1 MYHHRDEG
9 FDDYPLAA
17 ASILTPPQSTSTPI
31 SKKIAAS
38 TPPGRLVIADTE
50 RRALESLAHTL
61 RTSTTPQSCT
71 QLAIML
77 LSHVPADM
85 LKVAMQQL
93 DLLLRRDFIGML
105 PTEIATQILEYLE
118 VEDIARNVLLVN
130 RQWYEIATQP
140 CVWRRLFHRRGWKVD
155 RSRWEFYYALPP
167 KVTPTRILLDSAV
180 FQVSRAM
187 AVSANLLASPALSGG
202 LATNGHESR
211 GGAETAT
218 AAALLAQQ
226 RSTLDANA
234 IQAMLL
240 DASRQAARKPRRMLY
255 SLLDLQRQTAKNDTM
270 LSEKTELDA
279 GASQQSYCQQ
289 MFQRQQCLKTKASR
303 IPTAATT
310 TGMVDM
316 SSPSS
321 SSESSPSSYSPSPS
335 SSPLLSSPVL
345 PWHSPQNVHNAKAR
359 YCHPHSTQ
367 SKRRPWEAKP
377 VNWRRIY
384 SEYYRLLGNW
394 RDGRCRVDRW
404 ESAHTESIYALQF
417 DRRNRLFTGSRDHSV
432 KVWHLSET
440 GSQITPLATLR
451 GHSGSVLTLQAE
463 GGTLITGSSDTD
475 ACVWST
481 ETYTIVQ
488 RLSHPDAVLSLRFND
503 RWLATACKDGII
515 RVWKRKHDAFGGPF
529 ELVGHG
535 VAINAI
541 HLHDDILVSASG
553 DRTVRVWNLETRT
566 CTKTL
571 SAHTRGVAC
580 LDFDGKYIV
589 SGSSDRSLRVWNIE
603 TGECERTIG
612 SAHSDLVRTV
622 MFDRRMDIMVSGSY
636 DESIKIWRFSTGE
649 LIHKIRNVHTSRVFK
664 LMFDRTRI
672 VSCSHDRSI
681 SIIDFSAELPHA
693 RLLV

>member
-1 MYHHRDEG
+1 
-9 FDDYPLAA
+9 
-17 ASILTPPQSTSTPI
+17 
-31 SKKIAAS
+31 
-38 TPPGRLVIADTE
+38 
-50 RRALESLAHTL
+50 
-61 RTSTTPQSCT
+61 
-71 QLAIML
+71 ML
-77 LSHVPADM
+77 LSHVPPDM

-105 PTEIATQILEYLE
+105 PTEIATQILEYME
-118 VEDIARNVLLVN
+118 VEDIARNIMLVN

-140 CVWRRLFHRRGWKVD
+140 CVWRKLFHRCGWKVD
-155 RSRWEFYYALPP
+155 RSRWEFYYALPQ

-187 AVSANLLASPALSGG
+187 AIPANILSSPALSDQ
-202 LATNGHESR
+202 LVTNGHEDTS
-211 GGAETAT
+211 GAEKGTV
-218 AAALLAQQ
+218 AALLAHQ
-226 RSTLDANA
+226 RSTLDLNA
-234 IQAMLL
+234 LQGMLLEDSSLSARAADGLSAATVRAMLL
-240 DASRQAARKPRRMLY
+240 DASRHVARKPRRMLY
-255 SLLDLQRQTAKNDTM
+255 SLLDLQRQTANEDTM
-270 LSEKTELDA
+270 LSQKTELDA
-279 GASQQSYCQQ
+279 GASQQSFYQQ
-289 MFQRQQCLKTKASR
+289 MFQRRQGLKTLGSKSPA
-303 IPTAATT
+303 T
-310 TGMVDM
+310 TGMVGT

-321 SSESSPSSYSPSPS
+321 STDSSLSSYVPSPS
-335 SSPLLSSPVL
+335 NSPLSSSPVL
-345 PWHSPQNVHNAKAR
+345 PWHSPQIVRTDKTRR
-359 YCHPHSTQ
+359 YHPHNTQ

-377 VNWRRIY
+377 IDWRQIY
-384 SEYYRLLGNW
+384 SEYYRLLRNW

-404 ESAHTESIYALQF
+404 ESAHAESIYALQF

-432 KVWHLSET
+432 KVWHISET

-451 GHSGSVLTLQAE
+451 GHTGSVLTLQAE
-463 GGTLITGSSDTD
+463 GSTLITGSSDSD

-481 ETYTIVQ
+481 DTYTIKQ

-515 RVWKRKHDAFGGPF
+515 RIWKRNCDAFADPF

-541 HLHDDILVSASG
+541 HLHEDILVSASG

-580 LDFDGKYIV
+580 VDFDGKYVV
-589 SGSSDRSLRVWNIE
+589 SGSSDRSIRMWNIE
-603 TGECERTIG
+603 TGECERTI
-612 SAHSDLVRTV
+612 SNAHSDLVRTV
-622 MFDRRMDIMVSGSY
+622 MFDRRMDLMVSGSY
-636 DESIKIWRFSTGE
+636 DESIKIWRFSTGA
-649 LIHKIRNVHTSRVFK
+649 LIHKIKNVHTSRVFK

-672 VSCSHDRSI
+672 ISCSHDRSI

>member
-1 MYHHRDEG
+1 M
-9 FDDYPLAA
+9 
-17 ASILTPPQSTSTPI
+17 
-31 SKKIAAS
+31 
-38 TPPGRLVIADTE
+38 
-50 RRALESLAHTL
+50 ESLALTL

-85 LKVAMQQL
+85 LKMAMQQL

-118 VEDIARNVLLVN
+118 VEDIARSVLLVN

-155 RSRWEFYYALPP
+155 RSRWEFYYALPQ

-187 AVSANLLASPALSGG
+187 AISANLLASPALSGG

-218 AAALLAQQ
+218 VAALLAQQ

-234 IQAMLL
+234 IQAMLLEDSALSDRAINSLSAAAIRTMLL

-255 SLLDLQRQTAKNDTM
+255 SLLDLQRQTAKGDAM
-270 LSEKTELDA
+270 FSEKTELDA

-289 MFQRQQCLKTKASR
+289 MFQRQQCLKAQAGKFPA
-303 IPTAATT
+303 TA
-310 TGMVDM
+310 GMVDI

-321 SSESSPSSYSPSPS
+321 SAESSPPSYSPSPS
-335 SSPLLSSPVL
+335 SSPLSSSPAL
-345 PWHSPQNVHNAKAR
+345 PWHSPQVAR
-359 YCHPHSTQ
+359 NDRARRLHPHSTQ

-377 VNWRRIY
+377 VDWRGIY

-404 ESAHTESIYALQF
+404 ESAHAESIYALQF

-432 KVWHLSET
+432 KIWHLSET

-463 GGTLITGSSDTD
+463 GSTLITGSSDSD

-481 ETYTIVQ
+481 ETYTIKQ

-503 RWLATACKDGII
+503 RWLATACKDGIV
-515 RVWKRKHDAFGGPF
+515 RVWKRDHDAFANPF

-541 HLHDDILVSASG
+541 HLHDDTLVSASG

-566 CTKTL
+566 CVKTL

-580 LDFDGKYIV
+580 LDFDGKYVV
-589 SGSSDRSLRVWNIE
+589 SGSSDKSLRVWNIE

-612 SAHSDLVRTV
+612 NAHSDLVRTV

-636 DESIKIWRFSTGE
+636 DESIKIWRFSTGA
-649 LIHKIRNVHTSRVFK
+649 LVHKIKNVHTSRVFK

-681 SIIDFSAELPHA
+681 SIIDFSAELSHA